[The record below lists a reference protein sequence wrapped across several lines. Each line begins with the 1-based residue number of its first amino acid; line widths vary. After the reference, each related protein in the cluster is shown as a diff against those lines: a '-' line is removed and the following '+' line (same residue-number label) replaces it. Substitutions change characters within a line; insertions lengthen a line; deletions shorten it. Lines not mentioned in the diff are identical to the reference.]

1 MVDSDKPAAVPPI
14 GEPTE
19 PMSYKVDSVSMGVA
33 SDNYSYLDQS
43 PGDLSAMGIGGMRQ
57 PHHYESI
64 VSDGVSIPAD
74 TNGDMSDDKLIQKHQ
89 NEINI
94 GYKPSSNKYYWRYVN
109 GKKDMSMDNLIQ
121 QHLTEINT
129 GYKPVF

>member
-1 MVDSDKPAAVPPI
+1 
-14 GEPTE
+14 
-19 PMSYKVDSVSMGVA
+19 
-33 SDNYSYLDQS
+33 
-43 PGDLSAMGIGGMRQ
+43 
-57 PHHYESI
+57 
-64 VSDGVSIPAD
+64 
-74 TNGDMSDDKLIQKHQ
+74 MSDDKLIQKHQ

-94 GYKPSSNKYYWRYVN
+94 GYKPSSNKYYWRYDN